1 MAEAAGG
8 TGEVEVDVAEWFQAV
23 TEEAITRA
31 TFGRSYHDGRAVFAM
46 QGRLMAFASEA
57 FRKVLVPGY
66 RYARSI
72 SPLSGAA
79 VGPGQLVSLC
89 C

>member
-1 MAEAAGG
+1 
-8 TGEVEVDVAEWFQAV
+8 
-23 TEEAITRA
+23 
-31 TFGRSYHDGRAVFAM
+31 M

-79 VGPGQLVSLC
+79 IGPGQLVSLC